1 MRIEINKLS
10 SKYKVKE
17 LKASDA
23 AAVLKLEC
31 TNPLYFEYCPP
42 TPNIQ
47 RVLVDMKALPTKKSL
62 EDKYYIGFFEEK
74 ELIAIMDLILY
85 YPNEDTAFIGLF
97 MVLSDKQGTGV
108 GTDMIGEC
116 FSELRGIGFSAIR
129 LGYMK
134 RNSQSEAFWHKNNF
148 IPKGIESDK
157 HQGTIVVM
165 ERQLK

>member
-10 SKYKVKE
+10 TKYKVKE

-23 AAVLKLEC
+23 PAVLKLEC
-31 TNPLYFEYCPP
+31 TTPLYFEHCPP
-42 TPNIQ
+42 TPSIQ
-47 RVLVDMKALPTKKSL
+47 SVLDDMKALSPKRSL
-62 EDKYYIGFFEEK
+62 EDRYYIGFFEEK

-108 GTDMIGEC
+108 GTETIDEC
-116 FSELRGIGFSAIR
+116 FSELREISFSAIR

-134 RNSQSEAFWHKNNF
+134 ENSQSATFWNKNNF
-148 IPKGIESDK
+148 VPKGIESDNG
-157 HQGTIVVM
+157 QGTIVIM

>member
-10 SKYKVKE
+10 TKYKVKE

-23 AAVLKLEC
+23 PAVLKLEC
-31 TNPLYFEYCPP
+31 TNPLYFEHCPS

-47 RVLVDMKALPTKKSL
+47 SVLDDMKALPPKKSL

-108 GTDMIGEC
+108 GTETIDEC
-116 FSELRGIGFSAIR
+116 FSELREISFSAIR

-134 RNSQSEAFWHKNNF
+134 GNSQSAAFWNKNNF
-148 IPKGIESDK
+148 VPKGIESDNG
-157 HQGTIVVM
+157 QGTIVIM

>member
-23 AAVLKLEC
+23 AAVFKLEC

-108 GTDMIGEC
+108 GTDIIGEC